1 MNARITPS
9 TNVVAPDVTASKVV
23 STAVVA
29 AVVSGVAAVADWLI
43 QLRHVQSDSHWQGID
58 ILIEVLFAV
67 SLAATA
73 VALTGFSRW
82 LAVGRVGRIGAV
94 VGQVGFALLFV
105 SSVASAFAGEN
116 TLGALF
122 PIGLLLALLGQLVL
136 AVAGLI
142 RSAHRWAA
150 PLPFLG
156 LLLSVAVAPF
166 GGQLLVG
173 LVWLALGF
181 AMMTR
186 AGRLAVA

>member
-1 MNARITPS
+1 MNTRIARTPDL
-9 TNVVAPDVTASKVV
+9 AVT
-23 STAVVA
+23 TAVPAAAVAA

-43 QLRHVQSDSHWQGID
+43 QLRHVQPDSHWQGID
-58 ILIEVLFAV
+58 IVIEVLFAV

-73 VALTGFSRW
+73 IALTGFARW
-82 LAVGRVGRIGAV
+82 LAVGRVGRIGTI
-94 VGQVGFALLFV
+94 VGQVGFALLLV
-105 SSVASAFAGEN
+105 CSVASAFAGEN

-122 PIGLLLALLGQLVL
+122 PVGLLLALLGQLGA
-136 AVAGLI
+136 AVAGLV

-166 GGQLLVG
+166 GGQLLLG
-173 LVWLALGF
+173 LVWLALAF
-181 AMMTR
+181 AMTTR